1 VGQWP
6 WWLSFFLVL
15 LVNYAVINIFGP
27 TQTPRL
33 EVSYTFFK
41 QQVAAGNVSGISS
54 RGDTIQGT
62 FAGEVH
68 YSPESEDGTLVRDF
82 STVRP
87 AF

>member
-1 VGQWP
+1 
-6 WWLSFFLVL
+6 
-15 LVNYAVINIFGP
+15 
-27 TQTPRL
+27 
-33 EVSYTFFK
+33 VSYTFFK